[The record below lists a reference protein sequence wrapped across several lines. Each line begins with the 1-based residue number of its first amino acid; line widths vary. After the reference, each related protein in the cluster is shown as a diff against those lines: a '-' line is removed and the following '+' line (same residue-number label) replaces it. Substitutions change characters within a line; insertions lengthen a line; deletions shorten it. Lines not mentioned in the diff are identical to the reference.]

1 MKRVFEEDVLECHKC
16 GGRRVVTAIIADP
29 KKACETLNELGI
41 HAEPLRLRKARGPPI
56 QQDLPSA
63 SKWDGIDPVYPD

>member
-1 MKRVFEEDVLECHKC
+1 MPQVRRPQGRHGYHRRPEEGL
-16 GGRRVVTAIIADP
+16 R
-29 KKACETLNELGI
+29 ELGI